1 MENIKNIA
9 LMLQR
14 EYKKLHSLIIDCDDD
29 DSISL
34 TCRRYKGENSGTVR
48 QARYLEGISNV
59 RVLSSY
65 TSKLCKT
72 NKWALSACIS
82 IALAYPEI
90 TFTVDV

>member
-1 MENIKNIA
+1 MENIKNIT
-9 LMLQR
+9 LRLQQ
-14 EYKKLHSLIIDCDDD
+14 EYKRLHSLIIDCDD

-34 TCRRYKGENSGTVR
+34 TCRRYKGENSGTVK

-59 RVLSSY
+59 KVLTSY

-82 IALAYPEI
+82 IALEHPEI